1 MRMWQRLK
9 ILRTWNLH
17 PSRGGNLNTNNFFAV
32 SHLRHFWS
40 RHPGHC
46 LTIKG
51 SIEHLPEL
59 LQVAPVFL
67 SGTRLVWSLGVICLV
82 MDYLDSSKTELQAHK
97 KTRQAPEK
105 SSTWVAGDCSEVKPW
120 TNTSSKMRIS
130 NLKWYIGNWDICLSM
145 WPSKSF
151 WYPLSWEDHQNEDIT
166 THNGTKAQQAW

>member
-9 ILRTWNLH
+9 ILITWNLH

-82 MDYLDSSKTELQAHK
+82 MDYFDSSKTVVVWSLGVVCLVIDYLDSSKTELQED
-97 KTRQAPEK
+97 KTSK
-105 SSTWVAGDCSEVKPW
+105 WSTWRKLYKGSRWLLRSENLNKHIIR
-120 TNTSSKMRIS
+120 NENLKSKMI
-130 NLKWYIGNWDICLSM
+130 YI
-145 WPSKSF
+145 
-151 WYPLSWEDHQNEDIT
+151 
-166 THNGTKAQQAW
+166 

>member
-67 SGTRLVWSLGVICLV
+67 SGTRLVWSLSVICLV
-82 MDYLDSSKTELQAHK
+82 IDYLDSSKTELQED
-97 KTRQAPEK
+97 KTSK
-105 SSTWVAGDCSEVKPW
+105 WSTWRKLYKGSRWLLRSENLNKHIIR
-120 TNTSSKMRIS
+120 NENLKSKMI
-130 NLKWYIGNWDICLSM
+130 YIGKLRYLSE
-145 WPSKSF
+145 
-151 WYPLSWEDHQNEDIT
+151 YVAE
-166 THNGTKAQQAW
+166 

>member
-1 MRMWQRLK
+1 MRMWQWLK

-17 PSRGGNLNTNNFFAV
+17 PSRGGNLNTINFFAV

-67 SGTRLVWSLGVICLV
+67 SGTRLVWWSLGVICLV
-82 MDYLDSSKTELQAHK
+82 MDYFDSSNKDRTAGMQEDKT
-97 KTRQAPEK
+97 
-105 SSTWVAGDCSEVKPW
+105 STWKKLYMGSRWLLRSETLNKHIIQ
-120 TNTSSKMRIS
+120 NENLKSKMIWLS
-130 NLKWYIGNWDICLSM
+130 FSSCLPKIPGS
-145 WPSKSF
+145 
-151 WYPLSWEDHQNEDIT
+151 
-166 THNGTKAQQAW
+166 

>member
-1 MRMWQRLK
+1 MWQRLK
-9 ILRTWNLH
+9 ILRIWNHH

-67 SGTRLVWSLGVICLV
+67 SGTRLVWSLSVICLV
-82 MDYLDSSKTELQAHK
+82 IDYLDSSKTELQED
-97 KTRQAPEK
+97 KTSK
-105 SSTWVAGDCSEVKPW
+105 WSTWRKLYKGSRWLLRSENLNKHIIQ
-120 TNTSSKMRIS
+120 NENLKSKMWIS
-130 NLKWYIGNWDICLSM
+130 NPKWYFGKLRYLSE
-145 WPSKSF
+145 
-151 WYPLSWEDHQNEDIT
+151 YVAE
-166 THNGTKAQQAW
+166 